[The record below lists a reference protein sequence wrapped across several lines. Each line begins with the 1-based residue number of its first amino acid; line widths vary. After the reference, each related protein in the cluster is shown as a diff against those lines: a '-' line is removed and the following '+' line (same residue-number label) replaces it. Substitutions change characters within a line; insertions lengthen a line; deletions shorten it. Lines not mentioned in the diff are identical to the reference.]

1 MTLKEY
7 LEKLDVFVEDDGSI
21 IEFFNRE
28 DIVTF
33 LKEAWES
40 TDKSIDNT
48 VFLEE
53 EIMSDS
59 EDTEDELL
67 DITEN
72 TGTNNTELTM
82 SIFNDNTTDY
92 NREASAN
99 EAFQHQ
105 INSAQI
111 VLQNAKVGVEYSFF
125 IDLSFFANLDIA
137 DFWVEGLN
145 ESGLVF
151 NKKTSFISGI
161 PIKAG
166 DYKLTLK
173 FKRDDWEEGKPIFQ
187 RTLTLIINPDPR
199 SLWNNIPTSSDIA
212 YYKDDS
218 DKEFV
223 KVAAKTSM
231 LGFIKSERKDL
242 VAASQRG
249 RSHAHEGTPRDDDFS
264 MSFDEE
270 TQWYTLIVADGAGSA
285 KYSRRG
291 SQLAC
296 ETVADVCKKQ
306 LINLDKILYELIKE
320 YNKDK
325 DEVSRKKVG
334 DKIYE
339 ILGAAAFKA
348 YKRIEEESVNSNSQL
363 KDFSTTL
370 IAAICKKFKFGWF
383 VASFW
388 VGDGG
393 IGIYNKDTQFLKVMG
408 ESDGGEFA
416 GQTRFLTMP
425 EIMKP
430 EEIYRRLRFD
440 IVDDFTSLIL
450 MTDGVTDPKFETDA
464 NLLRIEKWNDLWED
478 INREVTLTEDND
490 DIADQLLGWL
500 DFWSPGN
507 HDDRTIAIL
516 F

>member
-1 MTLKEY
+1 MTLREY
-7 LEKLDVFVEDDGSI
+7 LERLDVFVENDDSV

-33 LKEAWES
+33 VKEAWKNTE
-40 TDKSIDNT
+40 TPIDD
-48 VFLEE
+48 VVSLRED
-53 EIMSDS
+53 MLSDS
-59 EDTEDELL
+59 ENTLTDIKEDTD
-67 DITEN
+67 
-72 TGTNNTELTM
+72 NNSKITM
-82 SIFNDNTTDY
+82 SIFNNNTTDY
-92 NREASAN
+92 NKEASTN
-99 EAFQHQ
+99 EVFQHQ

-111 VLQNAKVGVEYSFF
+111 MLQNAKVGVEYSSF

-137 DFWVEGLN
+137 DFWIEGLN
-145 ESGLVF
+145 ESGLIF
-151 NKKTSFISGI
+151 NKETSTISGT

-166 DYKLTLK
+166 DYKLSLK
-173 FKRDDWEEGKPIFQ
+173 IKRDNWEEGKPIFQ
-187 RTLTLIINPDPR
+187 RALTLIVNPDPR

-212 YYKDDS
+212 YYKNDS
-218 DKEFV
+218 DKAFV
-223 KVAAKTSM
+223 KVAAKSSI
-231 LGFIKSERKDL
+231 LGLIKSERKDL

-264 MSFDEE
+264 ISFDEN

-306 LINLDKILYELIKE
+306 LIHLDKALYELIKE

-325 DEVSRKKVG
+325 DETSRKKVG

-348 YKRIEEESVNSNSQL
+348 YKRIEEEAVSSSSQL

-393 IGIYNKDTQFLKVMG
+393 IAIYNKDTQFLKVMG
-408 ESDGGEFA
+408 DSDGGEFA

-464 NLLRIEKWNDLWED
+464 NLLRIERWNDLWED
-478 INREVTLTEDND
+478 INSQVTLTEDND